1 MAQKRS
7 PLGRPQGTDGS
18 DFSYRMTVDS
28 RYVKV
33 TKGKITLRY
42 VIFIQVAIQ
51 LLGLLYLFIYP
62 PKAGTFN
69 LTLGAKLTAILLYSV
84 GEIGRRHSSVF
95 MLNIYKILAPLAT
108 LASNAVTAKHI
119 LDFKPCVYLN
129 YKTAKSIYVYKL
141 KRQLSVLGGSL
152 IKPNYGMWAV
162 FGPSQYIYVTCTV
175 VLDQNWFFQL
185 EI

>member
-51 LLGLLYLFIYP
+51 LLGLLYLFIFP

-69 LTLGAKLTAILLYSV
+69 LTLGAKLTAIILYSV
-84 GEIGRRHSSVF
+84 GEIGRRRSSVF

-119 LDFKPCVYLN
+119 LDFKFREGRD
-129 YKTAKSIYVYKL
+129 AKVIGPMEVEDIFAYSYI
-141 KRQLSVLGGSL
+141 VLGTL
-152 IKPNYGMWAV
+152 VEI
-162 FGPSQYIYVTCTV
+162 
-175 VLDQNWFFQL
+175 FQVYTTRNL
-185 EI
+185 VRNMTPPKSD